1 MHKIIWESA
10 RRVWHCGNLM
20 RGNAS
25 LLLWCALMEDILM
38 LSTTEWPLGR
48 YYRPGWEAEV
58 MRHLILNL
66 GWRYL
71 PATPSRNLGGA
82 VTTIQV
88 QSSHFIPNFERK
100 IHSNTRH
107 NAGWPLGRYYRPLID
122 NQPFCL
128 NDWYSVLPPYIF
140 WIWCRGVYFFGGR
153 PDNCWL

>member
-1 MHKIIWESA
+1 MLEE
-10 RRVWHCGNLM
+10 C
-20 RGNAS
+20 
-25 LLLWCALMEDILM
+25 DIVAI
-38 LSTTEWPLGR
+38 S
-48 YYRPGWEAEV
+48 WEAMLPCFSDVPWWKIYWCFPLQSDHWADIIDQGE
-58 MRHLILNL
+58 RQRLWGIWSWTW

-82 VTTIQV
+82 VITIQV